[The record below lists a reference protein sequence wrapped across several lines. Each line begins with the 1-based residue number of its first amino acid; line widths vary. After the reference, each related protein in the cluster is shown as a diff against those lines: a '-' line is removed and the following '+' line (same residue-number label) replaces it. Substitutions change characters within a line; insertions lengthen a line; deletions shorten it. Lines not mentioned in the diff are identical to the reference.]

1 MLEFEWRR
9 ISKIGD
15 QLREGVMGKACSVHE
30 RNSKCIQFFL
40 LKNLKGRSQLGELG
54 VDGKITLK

>member
-15 QLREGVMGKACSVHE
+15 QLREGVMAKACSMHV
-30 RNSKCIQFFL
+30 RNSKCIQIY
-40 LKNLKGRSQLGELG
+40 N
-54 VDGKITLK
+54 